1 MLRRFTFVI
10 FAAGLAAVYV
20 AERSLSDMPRWA
32 LDGVGALLLA
42 LGLGLAVARLAS
54 AFRRDDESR
63 RSAATAVGAYVVA
76 LAAVGLYAVES
87 ALLQGAEHATA
98 RTVLMVAWPTLLLL
112 GLAPGLAIELALS
125 SMAQSPVY
133 ELWRVRLA
141 GRAARVTV
149 FAIVAFAGVNYAASQ
164 RNRKIDL
171 SYFRTTEPSQPTLE
185 LVRGL
190 SEPVRLVLFSAPGND
205 VGEEARTYLEAVAK
219 AGGSLVKLEVVDQAL
234 VPDLARELK
243 VRQNGVIAVAKEGHS
258 ETLTLGV
265 DMEAARSTLRK
276 LDAEVQ
282 ERLLKL
288 TRPPRT
294 IYFTSGHNERDWVMA
309 ATDKRF
315 GLNDF
320 KALVDSLGFTT
331 KRLGLAEGLGAEV
344 PKDAGIVV
352 IAGPTEPFLPAERDT
367 LRAWLDKG
375 GRLFAFIDP
384 DTGVSEDELL
394 APLGVKV
401 TKSLIAS
408 DKGRVR
414 VTGRGESPYYF
425 ATNRF
430 SSHPSVTTDSQNS
443 TRLAVVVLGAGS
455 IEKRDDA
462 PPELRQVFTVH
473 SLADGWDDKNGNGVF
488 DRATE
493 KQVAR
498 ELAVAIEG
506 TPRAGDAAGGKAD
519 RKANA
524 RDAAA
529 DAKADGKADAKA
541 AEAKGDGKALATGAK
556 GATDTVAK
564 GKADGKGDAAAEVKP
579 AATAPQ
585 PLRAIVVSDADAVAN
600 GILGNAGN
608 AYLVADGL
616 KWLAGD
622 EQLIGKST
630 SEEDVAIVHKRDD
643 DAVWFYGTSF
653 AIPALVVAVGVALGR
668 KKRRAS

>member
-1 MLRRFTFVI
+1 MLRRFTFVL
-10 FAAGLAAVYV
+10 FAAGLATLYV
-20 AERSLSDMPRWA
+20 AERSLSDTPRWV
-32 LDGVGALLLA
+32 LDGIGALLLA
-42 LGLGLAVARLAS
+42 LGLGLALARLAS
-54 AFRRDDESR
+54 AWSRDDESR
-63 RSAATAVGAYVVA
+63 RSTWAAVAAYALA
-76 LAAVGLYAVES
+76 LAAVGLYAIES
-87 ALLQGAEHATA
+87 AFLQGAEHTTA
-98 RTVLMVAWPTLLLL
+98 RTVLMVAWPALLLL
-112 GLAPGLAIELALS
+112 GLAPALAIELALS

-133 ELWRVRLA
+133 ELWRVKLA

-164 RNRKIDL
+164 RNHKIDL

-205 VGEEARTYLEAVAK
+205 VGEEARTYLEAVAN

-258 ETLTLGV
+258 ETLSLGI

-294 IYFTSGHNERDWVMA
+294 IYFTSGHNERDWAMA

-331 KRLGLAEGLGAEV
+331 KRLGLAEGLGTEV

-367 LRAWLDKG
+367 LHAWLDKG

-384 DTGVSEDELL
+384 DTGVTEDELL

-401 TKSLIAS
+401 TKTLIAS

-430 SSHPSVTTDSQNS
+430 SSHPSMSTDSQNS

-462 PPELRQVFTVH
+462 PPELRQLFTVH

-493 KQVAR
+493 KQTAR

-506 TPRAGDAAGGKAD
+506 TPRAVDATG
-519 RKANA
+519 
-524 RDAAA
+524 
-529 DAKADGKADAKA
+529 AKADGKADAKA
-541 AEAKGDGKALATGAK
+541 AKSAKDAKGAEAKGEGKAGADAKAAKSAKDAKDAKVAETK
-556 GATDTVAK
+556 G
-564 GKADGKGDAAAEVKP
+564 DGKGDAAAVKA

-585 PLRAIVVSDADAVAN
+585 PLRAIVVSDADVVAN

-622 EQLIGKST
+622 EQLIGKNT